1 MNTKKRQDQLK
12 KLEETVSKYNER
24 INEKSKHEKIK
35 SSKIAETKDSA
46 AKTQIPVLKKTKLK
60 EKALTNDQA
69 TEDNV
74 LKTNKPMSIN
84 KSKIRLTGQLNAI
97 SRINLKEQAKAK
109 MVKDS
114 MNNIKESTM
123 SLDSL
128 DDRSQDT
135 GRKKTCQSIGIN
147 TELLCPCVPCVI
159 HDTVEQ
165 KNIIKKECKSNNRH
179 TDQKNQLNPEVELLF
194 KNPKM
199 LTSSSDIM
207 FSKND
212 PQLDCTQDSTF
223 IQPSEISLYNEDGNN
238 KNCLDKMHTNIEKLE
253 VDHINSELF
262 LAEPKSEYDNNIV
275 DDIVSLSVENLEENY
290 EHDLSGN
297 NFEDSFENKN
307 DENNI
312 VSRHGSGDTY
322 TKFTEDPADLEEFL
336 NLTDK
341 IIQNNNENYLNE
353 ADIEKSLENMHTPQT
368 NSLESMNDQI
378 DTTKPNFSDSL
389 QELKNDL
396 KDLLNGSMV
405 QQADVIKDNCE
416 SVTDENKRNVCD
428 LEHITVYQL
437 KFYEQAPDTQME
449 NISDK
454 TSSELKLP
462 AINDKNRLSKA
473 DSTRNKKSKSIKGNK
488 KCKLIG
494 QQNKSDSEYRTFIIK
509 EKQEENSDEEPPLKL
524 PRIDM
529 KRFYYS

>member
-1 MNTKKRQDQLK
+1 MNTKKRQNQLK

-24 INEKSKHEKIK
+24 ITEKLKQEKIK
-35 SSKIAETKDSA
+35 SSKIAETKNFV

-60 EKALTNDQA
+60 EKTIDEVFKDKAN
-69 TEDNV
+69 
-74 LKTNKPMSIN
+74 LKTNKPLSEN
-84 KSKIRLTGQLNAI
+84 KSKIKVTGQLNAI
-97 SRINLKEQAKAK
+97 SKINLKEQAKSK
-109 MVKDS
+109 MVKDCL
-114 MNNIKESTM
+114 NNIKESTM

-128 DDRSQDT
+128 DDGTQDT
-135 GRKKTCQSIGIN
+135 GRTKTCQSIGIN

-165 KNIIKKECKSNNRH
+165 KTNTKKECKSNNKNP
-179 TDQKNQLNPEVELLF
+179 DQKNLLNPEIELLF

-199 LTSSSDIM
+199 TSSSDIM
-207 FSKND
+207 FCKND
-212 PQLDCTQDSTF
+212 SRVECTQDSSF
-223 IQPSEISLYNEDGNN
+223 INPSEISLYNLGGN
-238 KNCLDKMHTNIEKLE
+238 NCLDKIHTEVENLE
-253 VDHINSELF
+253 VDQIDSEQF
-262 LAEPKSEYDNNIV
+262 LAKPKSEYDNNSA
-275 DDIVSLSVENLEENY
+275 DDIRHLSLENLEENY
-290 EHDLSGN
+290 EHDISGN

-322 TKFTEDPADLEEFL
+322 TKFTANPADLEEFL

-341 IIQNNNENYLNE
+341 IIQNNNENYINE

-368 NSLESMNDQI
+368 NSLESINDQT
-378 DTTKPNFSDSL
+378 DTTTHNFSDTL

-396 KDLLNGSMV
+396 KDLLNGSTD
-405 QQADVIKDNCE
+405 QKADDLKHNCDI
-416 SVTDENKRNVCD
+416 VTDENKRNVCD
-428 LEHITVYQL
+428 MEHITVYQL
-437 KFYEQAPDTQME
+437 KFYERTLDTQME

-454 TSSELKLP
+454 TSELKLP
-462 AINDKNRLSKA
+462 AINETMRISKA
-473 DSTRNKKSKSIKGNK
+473 GSTKSKKSKIFKVNK

-494 QQNKSDSEYRTFIIK
+494 QQNKFDSEYRTFIIK